1 MHALLVA
8 SPLVQLVSDETGW
21 SPTVVCTGCG
31 RDSGHPTRAILDQD
45 LGVVDLKV
53 RGEWT
58 LREHNPSG
66 AKEQVSLLERRSG
79 DRDVGRARSLWSC
92 QFSQGDSSQQL
103 GLAVALGRTQQ
114 GALDGALVGRGVVLV
129 DAPDVGTLPRLQSE
143 RLAELVAL
151 TVNKVGLNPPAD
163 QPTPGGW
170 RRTTDRRRVERPLL
184 RCLQRCRLR
193 CSVGRLR
200 CWLPQW
206 WHW

>member
-8 SPLVQLVSDETGW
+8 CPLVQLVSDEAGRA
-21 SPTVVCTGCG
+21 SAVIRTGCG
-31 RDSGHPTRAILDQD
+31 RDAIHPPWSVFDEN

-58 LREHNPSG
+58 LREHNPSS
-66 AKEQVSLLERRSG
+66 AKEQVSLLERRRSDG
-79 DRDVGRARSLWSC
+79 DIWRFGSLRSC

-103 GLAVALGRTQQ
+103 GLAVAFRRTQQ

-151 TVNKVGLNPPAD
+151 TVD
-163 QPTPGGW
+163 
-170 RRTTDRRRVERPLL
+170 
-184 RCLQRCRLR
+184 
-193 CSVGRLR
+193 
-200 CWLPQW
+200 
-206 WHW
+206 

>member
-8 SPLVQLVSDETGW
+8 CPLVQLVCDEAGRA
-21 SPTVVCTGCG
+21 SAVIRTGCG
-31 RDSGHPTRAILDQD
+31 GYSVHPTRAILDQN

-58 LREHNPSG
+58 LREHNPSS
-66 AKEQVSLLERRSG
+66 AKEQVSLLERRRS

-103 GLAVALGRTQQ
+103 GLAVAFRRTQQ

-129 DAPDVGTLPRLQSE
+129 DPPDVGTLPRLQPE

-151 TVNKVGLNPPAD
+151 TVD
-163 QPTPGGW
+163 
-170 RRTTDRRRVERPLL
+170 
-184 RCLQRCRLR
+184 
-193 CSVGRLR
+193 
-200 CWLPQW
+200 
-206 WHW
+206 